1 MNQAPENHG
10 FGVLNLQDSSA
21 VVPIP
26 VLEEK
31 TEEEPTALSA
41 ASEATLHPSLPT
53 ISITKPPPP
62 LPIGVPTVNNVLP
75 LPSPPDSRRSSSD
88 DIEAGRGLGYRESM
102 DESTLPRTTPHPP
115 SIVKKTEP
123 PKIQL
128 SSPTVV
134 DDLLADSAPLKD
146 VPSMSPA
153 KIETEPSAR
162 ECLPESDPSSSPQ
175 PLADG
180 PVDTTIRL
188 VSEGRLSSAGDAL
201 PLTGVA
207 GDAQS
212 PVEPQARQGK
222 THEKNNSSSSLT
234 RKSTSTTDE
243 TGNGE
248 STSTNS
254 IPESR

>member
-1 MNQAPENHG
+1 LNQAPEKYG
-10 FGVLNLQDSSA
+10 LGVLNLQESSA
-21 VVPIP
+21 IVPIP

-41 ASEATLHPSLPT
+41 ASEATPHPSLPT

-62 LPIGVPTVNNVLP
+62 LPIGVPTVNDVLP

-88 DIEAGRGLGYRESM
+88 DIEACRGLGYRESM
-102 DESTLPRTTPHPP
+102 DESTLPRTTPHLP

-123 PKIQL
+123 PKMQL

-134 DDLLADSAPLKD
+134 DDLLADSAPLED

-153 KIETEPSAR
+153 KIETETNAR
-162 ECLPESDPSSSPQ
+162 ECLPESDPPQ
-175 PLADG
+175 SVVDG
-180 PVDTTIRL
+180 PIDTTIRIAG
-188 VSEGRLSSAGDAL
+188 EGRLSGADDAL
-201 PLTGVA
+201 PLTAGVE
-207 GDAQS
+207 DAPN
-212 PVEPQARQGK
+212 PVEPQSRQGK
-222 THEKNNSSSSLT
+222 THEKNDSSSSLT
-234 RKSTSTTDE
+234 RKSTSTTHE
-243 TGNGE
+243 NGNGE